1 MGTGAACVNFDEIL
15 KADLLFLLGT
25 NSFEAHPIVAQKI
38 IQALHQGAKCI
49 VADPRRIYFA
59 DKANIFL
66 PLRPGSNVP
75 LLNGMAYVIIR
86 DELYNKDFVEKYA
99 DNFEAYRH
107 YILSEWD
114 LAKASRYTG
123 LKPFMIEEASYL
135 YAGAKSALILW
146 GLGVAEH
153 RSGSYSAMAAA
164 NLATLCGFWGRS
176 GCGAMPLR
184 GQNNVQGACDMG
196 GLPYILPGY
205 QSYLDEMV
213 RLKFQ
218 EVWKTDLPLSEGKT
232 LPLMLKDALSGK
244 LKALYTMGYDIA
256 MSHGNIGEVWSA
268 LQNLEFLVVQDIFMP
283 LSGRFAHVVLPAAC
297 HFEKCG
303 TFTNGERRVQLFE
316 KAVAPPGEAL
326 PDWMILTKL
335 AEKLGTKWDYTSPKD
350 IFEEIGKV
358 WQAWRGL
365 SYERLSQVG
374 IQWPCPE
381 KNHPG
386 TAMLFTSGFPKG
398 KVHLALAKYLPPLE
412 EANSEFP
419 FILVTVRKLEH
430 YNVGNMTRRCQ
441 SLTKLY
447 PEPVVEINPEDAK
460 ILNILEG
467 SIVRVWNKR
476 GEVLFRA
483 KLNPRVPQ
491 GYLYTDFHFEKALTN
506 LLVSPGLDELMETPE
521 YKVSAVNISLY
532 AY

>member
-1 MGTGAACVNFDEIL
+1 
-15 KADLLFLLGT
+15 
-25 NSFEAHPIVAQKI
+25 
-38 IQALHQGAKCI
+38 
-49 VADPRRIYFA
+49 
-59 DKANIFL
+59 
-66 PLRPGSNVP
+66 
-75 LLNGMAYVIIR
+75 
-86 DELYNKDFVEKYA
+86 
-99 DNFEAYRH
+99 
-107 YILSEWD
+107 
-114 LAKASRYTG
+114 
-123 LKPFMIEEASYL
+123 
-135 YAGAKSALILW
+135 
-146 GLGVAEH
+146 
-153 RSGSYSAMAAA
+153 
-164 NLATLCGFWGRS
+164 
-176 GCGAMPLR
+176 
-184 GQNNVQGACDMG
+184 
-196 GLPYILPGY
+196 
-205 QSYLDEMV
+205 MV

-232 LPLMLKDALSGK
+232 LPLMLKDPLSGK

-268 LQNLEFLVVQDIFMP
+268 LQNLEFLLVQDIFMP

-303 TFTNGERRVQLFE
+303 TFTNGERRVQLFKKE
-316 KAVAPPGEAL
+316 VAPPEEAL

-335 AEKLGTKWDYTSPKD
+335 AEKLGTKCDYTSPKD

-460 ILNILEG
+460 VHNILEG

-521 YKVSAVNISLY
+521 YKVSSVNISLY